1 MFSRSVKMS
10 KIVLSLLLLSL
21 CHLTRTATMITS
33 PSTVSEKIK
42 EDQGEGN
49 IELDENFEEMT
60 MDNISV
66 DSKASNETATG
77 EDASERSNPADTEIL
92 DEERIDQEIQDGE
105 PKQYIKPYKLVLII
119 CGAAVGLIFLVVL
132 IILALKSALIAK
144 RSKPENSKNDPV
156 NRMADESTRVS
167 SSAEADIS
175 HLANK
180 NNP

>member
-1 MFSRSVKMS
+1 MS
-10 KIVLSLLLLSL
+10 KILLSLLLLGL
-21 CHLTRTATMITS
+21 CHLTQSQTTIST
-33 PSTVSEKIK
+33 STVSEKIK
-42 EDQGEGN
+42 EDKSNTN
-49 IELDENFEEMT
+49 IDLDENFEEMT
-60 MDNISV
+60 VDNISV
-66 DSKASNETATG
+66 DSKANNETD

-144 RSKPENSKNDPV
+144 RSKPENSEEGPT
-156 NRMADESTRVS
+156 NRMDNGNSSVS

-180 NNP
+180 DHP

>member
-1 MFSRSVKMS
+1 MS
-10 KIVLSLLLLSL
+10 KILLSLLLLGL
-21 CHLTRTATMITS
+21 CHLTQSQATIT
-33 PSTVSEKIK
+33 TVSEKIT
-42 EDQGEGN
+42 EDKSN
-49 IELDENFEEMT
+49 HDIDLDENFEEMT
-60 MDNISV
+60 VDNISV
-66 DSKASNETATG
+66 DSKANNETD

-144 RSKPENSKNDPV
+144 RSNPENSKEDPT
-156 NRMADESTRVS
+156 NRMDDGNSRVS

-180 NNP
+180 ANP